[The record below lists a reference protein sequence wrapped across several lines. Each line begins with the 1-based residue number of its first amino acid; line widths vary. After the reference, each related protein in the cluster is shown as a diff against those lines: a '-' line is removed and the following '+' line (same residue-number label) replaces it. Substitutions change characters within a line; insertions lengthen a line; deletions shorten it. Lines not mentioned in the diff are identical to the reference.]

1 MDDQLLAAFPKPTSC
16 QVTTY
21 HVPYVVRFVLHH
33 IQPHE
38 AGGPT
43 VQENL
48 ASLCDSCHYT
58 IHRMMWYMRALHLGG
73 TLTADQQNLLDH
85 PPRQTQLTLATQGF
99 DACVAAGTVEQIPNE
114 G

>member
-1 MDDQLLAAFPKPTSC
+1 
-16 QVTTY
+16 
-21 HVPYVVRFVLHH
+21 
-33 IQPHE
+33 
-38 AGGPT
+38 
-43 VQENL
+43 
-48 ASLCDSCHYT
+48 
-58 IHRMMWYMRALHLGG
+58 MWYMRALHLGG